1 MHENWH
7 DKLHRLRNARLYRN
21 RNGSPIGRTC
31 PTCGVALRG
40 RAFYCSYECKTL
52 GQAEGSPGVG
62 YKHKQKYRS
71 HASITLPKLSIQE
84 VSEMSKPNRTGIYN
98 CRSTDAHGQYIIT
111 KFDKH
116 FEVESSYLV
125 SRGECACPAG
135 RLPTCRHRQMLLLFM
150 AKKHVDDGFLLNH
163 ETNTWS
169 QLPAAADAIAE
180 REAPAAP
187 APVER
192 AEQVPHPPAAA
203 GAPKPRWMRGF

>member
-1 MHENWH
+1 
-7 DKLHRLRNARLYRN
+7 
-21 RNGSPIGRTC
+21 
-31 PTCGVALRG
+31 
-40 RAFYCSYECKTL
+40 
-52 GQAEGSPGVG
+52 
-62 YKHKQKYRS
+62 
-71 HASITLPKLSIQE
+71 
-84 VSEMSKPNRTGIYN
+84 MSKPNRTGIYN
-98 CRSTDAHGQYIIT
+98 CRPTDVHGQYIMT

-125 SRGECACPAG
+125 SKGECACPAG

-150 AKKHVDDGFLLNH
+150 AKKHIGDGFLLNH

-169 QLPAAADAIAE
+169 QLPAALDAMAE

-203 GAPKPRWMRGF
+203 GAPTRKPWLRGF